1 MAPTGI
7 GIIGSGV
14 IAQYHLRALAQY
26 TDAEVV
32 AIADLREEVAQRTAE
47 QFGIDRVY
55 SNPYDL
61 IADPRVEGV
70 IVCFPPAGRLEVVLA
85 ALQAGK
91 HVLLEKPVAYN
102 AKEVEAYI
110 AARGDL
116 VVGCCSGRV
125 RLTRTAR
132 EATAFIASGALGE
145 IRTLRVLS
153 LQPAGPV
160 PASLPPVWRSSRA
173 INGGGIMMNWGCYD
187 LDFMLGLMG
196 WTLRPRW
203 VSANTYTS
211 APQYLNRLPEGADA
225 ETHVVALIGFEDGTT
240 MAYERAEFFQ
250 GPLERRWEF
259 TGTNGTLRPIMT
271 PQPGVMLTHV
281 EAPASGENV
290 EHVLWEGPDPW
301 DDLHNGP
308 SYNFVAAIRTGSPLQ
323 TTLENSLVV
332 ATITDAI
339 YEFAATGQPVTIA

>member
-1 MAPTGI
+1 MASSHN
-7 GIIGSGV
+7 IIFVRWRS
-14 IAQYHLRALAQY
+14 H

-61 IADPRVEGV
+61 IADPQVEGI

-145 IRTLRVLS
+145 IRTLRVRVA
-153 LQPAGPV
+153 PTCRTC
-160 PASLPPVWRSSRA
+160 ASVAAASMAFEPRHQRW
-173 INGGGIMMNWGCYD
+173 WD
-187 LDFMLGLMG
+187 HDELGL
-196 WTLRPRW
+196 LRP
-203 VSANTYTS
+203 
-211 APQYLNRLPEGADA
+211 
-225 ETHVVALIGFEDGTT
+225 
-240 MAYERAEFFQ
+240 
-250 GPLERRWEF
+250 
-259 TGTNGTLRPIMT
+259 
-271 PQPGVMLTHV
+271 
-281 EAPASGENV
+281 
-290 EHVLWEGPDPW
+290 
-301 DDLHNGP
+301 
-308 SYNFVAAIRTGSPLQ
+308 
-323 TTLENSLVV
+323 
-332 ATITDAI
+332 
-339 YEFAATGQPVTIA
+339 